1 MDINIGK
8 MNVYL
13 KDDYVDRKNES
24 DIITL
29 KMTKRGGTMESTSLS
44 FQYEDKGMMQELLE
58 NVNAVLKDS
67 DAAEEKKIV
76 KEFLQKAS
84 KVFGFVVLGDS
95 AVGKTT
101 LLRQLFGKELIEDI
115 IPTTEII
122 DYRFGEE
129 AEKYQ
134 VNEAVTR
141 IFKPLESIKG
151 ISIVDMPGTDQIKN
165 ATQKETVQ
173 QFIQKSD
180 VLIVAFPGDSVKSF
194 GIWDLLENIESR
206 KVVFILT
213 KADMYSEEIIEQ
225 NKNKLRQYMQDA
237 NIDAPVYTSK
247 TLEEFKDYINRNIIG
262 TNPGLRKQRENV
274 LELKGML
281 NEVKHSFELRKRQY
295 EADIAVV
302 NRINTAMDSFLI
314 SSDDKINGLK
324 QSLRNEINTAIDAYE
339 AEIVT
344 KLNPTQIKERF
355 PKGYTDFVDYLNFVN
370 ESYRRQMTNNVDRK
384 TQEAI
389 RSYLSELEIVF
400 DQATGYFRERE
411 SMLTLEDKFYGSISK
426 SKQQMVSKAGND
438 LQETKTYYGKLTDAS
453 AELFMKIWAERD
465 KYDKKV
471 NKAAMTGAGAGAVAG
486 GGAVAG
492 VAAIVGVAQAAEGA
506 SLLTAAV
513 TGITSAGLWPV
524 VAAVVGAV
532 FIAKMAKKI
541 SSAKNMTEM
550 ERCVQEAIS
559 DFRIEVSR
567 TKNQMTDQIM
577 ETIDAIF
584 KRELESADKTFL
596 DFRMS
601 VNIDAKNIPLLEDR
615 MDKINVLM
623 DKIEK
628 IEKER
633 SLEC

>member
-8 MNVYL
+8 MNTYL

-101 LLRQLFGKELIEDI
+101 LLRQLFGEELIEDI

-129 AEKYQ
+129 AGKYQ

-151 ISIVDMPGTDQIKN
+151 ISIVDMPGTDQINN
-165 ATQKETVQ
+165 ATQRETVQ

-225 NKNKLRQYMQDA
+225 NRNKLRQYMQDA

-492 VAAIVGVAQAAEGA
+492 VAAIVGVANAAEGA

>member
-129 AEKYQ
+129 AGKYQ

-151 ISIVDMPGTDQIKN
+151 ISIVDMPGTDQINN
-165 ATQKETVQ
+165 ATQRETVQ

-492 VAAIVGVAQAAEGA
+492 VAAIVGVANAAEGA

>member
-8 MNVYL
+8 MNTYL

-129 AEKYQ
+129 AGKYQ

-151 ISIVDMPGTDQIKN
+151 ISIVDMPGTDQINN
-165 ATQKETVQ
+165 ATQRETVQ

-225 NKNKLRQYMQDA
+225 NRNKLRQYMQDA

-492 VAAIVGVAQAAEGA
+492 VAAIVGVANAAEGA

>member
-8 MNVYL
+8 MNTYL

-129 AEKYQ
+129 AGKYQ

-151 ISIVDMPGTDQIKN
+151 ISIVDMPGTDQINN
-165 ATQKETVQ
+165 ATQRETVQ

-225 NKNKLRQYMQDA
+225 NRNKLRQYMQDA

-492 VAAIVGVAQAAEGA
+492 VAAIVGVAQAEGA

>member
-8 MNVYL
+8 INAYL

-129 AEKYQ
+129 AGKYQ

-151 ISIVDMPGTDQIKN
+151 ISIVDMPGTDQINN
-165 ATQKETVQ
+165 ATQRETVQ

-225 NKNKLRQYMQDA
+225 NRNKLRQYMQDA

-426 SKQQMVSKAGND
+426 SKQQMVGKAGND

-559 DFRIEVSR
+559 DFKIEVSR